1 MDNFITMFIRVATL
15 SLMILAGVIAR
26 RKGVLN
32 VESTRALSS
41 LLMNYIYP
49 PTIFASLV
57 SGYTFRELL
66 GSWVYPVS
74 ELVIFLVG
82 FVVGAAVLCFFRKRS
97 DGERRMFHYQCCL
110 LNFMFMPLPLVLG
123 MFGEKG
129 VAILSLCFV
138 GGEIGV
144 WTVGIVAITGGFSP
158 KALRKVISMP
168 MLAILLAVLFLVL
181 EEYMPGL
188 LPKKGTVLGMVCQ
201 SLLSTCR
208 SMGAGTV
215 GVSMIIAGSSMAGL
229 KLNNIFQPFHMT
241 LAACRLLI
249 IPAFCLLALRFL
261 PIPDEGRIICYLVA
275 LMPCSIA
282 SVAYSSGF
290 NADPDTGA
298 TAILTTHV
306 ACLLTVPL
314 WMAIIS

>member
-1 MDNFITMFIRVATL
+1 MFIRVATL

-26 RKGVLN
+26 KKGVLN
-32 VESTRALSS
+32 VDSTRALSG

-57 SGYTFRELL
+57 SGYTFKELL
-66 GSWVYPVS
+66 GSWIYPVS
-74 ELVIFLVG
+74 ELVVFLIG
-82 FVVGAAVLCFFRKRS
+82 FAVGAIVLRFFRNRS
-97 DGERRMFHYQCCL
+97 DAERRMFHYQCSL

-129 VAILSLCFV
+129 VAILSLGFV

-144 WTVGIVAITGGFSP
+144 WTIGIVAITGGFSP
-158 KALRKVISMP
+158 KELKKVICMP
-168 MLAILLAVLFLVL
+168 MLAIVLAVVMLVML
-181 EEYMPGL
+181 EFMPWL
-188 LPKKGTVLGMVCQ
+188 LPQKGTFYDMLCQ
-201 SLLSTCR
+201 NIVGTCR

-215 GVSMIIAGSSMAGL
+215 GVSMIIAGSNMAGL
-229 KLNNIFQPFHMT
+229 KLDKIFQPFHIT
-241 LAACRLLI
+241 LAACRLLL
-249 IPAFCLLALRFL
+249 IPALCLLALHFM
-261 PIPDEGRIICYLVA
+261 PIPAEGRMICYLVA

-282 SVAYSSGF
+282 SAAYSTCF
-290 NADPDTGA
+290 NADPETAA

-306 ACLLTVPL
+306 GCLITVPL